1 MTRKVNRYPLIVGVS
16 QGVTKIDSSAV
27 NFLKVVPRFFHRRER
42 RENARRVAQR

>member
-27 NFLKVVPRFFHRRER
+27 NFLKVVHRRER